1 MLKISGVKKWA
12 YANLIM
18 NRNSSSSLLALII
31 VEFSEIQLFVSSTRV
46 KSYESENCEHREN
59 FGTLKMNGTE
69 RVLNDDIQLVR
80 QGYERFFD
88 GEITDDI
95 NDDAIVSVRRQQEIT
110 TLIGK
115 NSEQNKIKISLS
127 QEQIVRHTKG
137 LGSNGVKR
145 SQSVNIQKIAFA
157 PNRSG
162 GSHFCRGQSMDAQNQ
177 SLVLRRPSM
186 IPIKINDQSSSS
198 RMYSSLVLP
207 ERRTIRR
214 AAEMYKS
221 ELLSAVSR
229 ECEKSKTARKFS
241 MPNSEL
247 HSIGDNKNHAMSSLP
262 YFRAE
267 AGPQSGAFGILE
279 RKAIGLDDK
288 FKCRMCHSTLND
300 PRVLDCLHTFCLECL
315 FDMEQ
320 PAGKANAAKVNVV
333 SSSRENSEMDMS
345 GSSRTYSLAKLLRIS
360 PRKFPFHLFCS
371 EK

>member
-1 MLKISGVKKWA
+1 
-12 YANLIM
+12 
-18 NRNSSSSLLALII
+18 
-31 VEFSEIQLFVSSTRV
+31 
-46 KSYESENCEHREN
+46 
-59 FGTLKMNGTE
+59 MNGTE

-88 GEITDDI
+88 GEITDEI

-127 QEQIVRHTKG
+127 QEQIVRHTN
-137 LGSNGVKR
+137 GSNGVKR

-157 PNRSG
+157 PSRNV

-207 ERRTIRR
+207 ERRSIRR
-214 AAEMYKS
+214 TAEMYKS
-221 ELLSAVSR
+221 ELLSTVIR
-229 ECEKSKTARKFS
+229 EGEKSKTVRKVS
-241 MPNSEL
+241 MPTSEL

-267 AGPQSGAFGILE
+267 PAPQSGPFSILE
-279 RKAIGLDDK
+279 RKAVGLDDK

-320 PAGKANAAKVNVV
+320 PAGKANAAKVNIV

-345 GSSRTYSLAKLLRIS
+345 GSSRTYSHAKLLQIS
-360 PRKFPFHLFCS
+360 PSEEFSISFILQKKMTAHCVPKWAQNWMAKATKPIEKRGNHQLEPFHRHI
-371 EK
+371 